1 MSTTKT
7 LRVGLAIGRGTGPE
21 LADVFERVMLRLSN
35 HFSVR
40 LDLTRS
46 PRLYHSYYSLLA
58 EYHDQNARS
67 EKTQQDTAHYESFC
81 KAEAAKDTHAIFRTA
96 INAQSLYLVRQHLE
110 AVKIEYFNKESD
122 SLLLIRDQAQ
132 GFYTGS
138 NQHDPEGGVISRTCQ
153 FSKELTS
160 RILLYSISRAQQ
172 LWGHIDS
179 VAMVYKFHLFDGVFS
194 DWAAEWSKEHGIM
207 INFVQPDTANRNL
220 LAHGLQGCQLIIAG
234 NEWADIMHVILL
246 DMFGKGTQ
254 EARSTENV
262 YLHTSLHHHL
272 SEYQTV
278 HGSADDLTGKG
289 SINPSATLQAAAAI
303 LERHGGCKGVEGAM
317 DRTLQDL
324 RHKNLVTPDQGG
336 EMSTIAV
343 VDSVLEIL
351 TATES
356 SNGSR

>member
-7 LRVGLAIGRGTGPE
+7 LRVALAVGRGTGPE
-21 LADVFERVMLRLSN
+21 LADVFETAMLRLSN

-46 PRLYHSYYSLLA
+46 PRVYHSYYSLLA
-58 EYHDQNARS
+58 ECHDQNARS
-67 EKTQQDTAHYESFC
+67 EKTQQDTAHYERFC
-81 KAEAAKDTHAIFRTA
+81 KEEAAKDTHAIFRTA

-110 AVKIEYFNKESD
+110 AVKVEYFNKESD

-138 NQHDPEGGVISRTCQ
+138 NEHDPKEGVISRTCQ
-153 FSKELTS
+153 FSKELTG
-160 RILLYSISRAQQ
+160 RILLHSISRAKQ

-179 VAMVYKFHLFDGVFS
+179 VTMVYKFHLFDGVFS

-220 LAHGLQGCQLIIAG
+220 LAHGLQGRQLMIAG

-246 DMFGKGTQ
+246 DMFGQGTQ
-254 EARSTENV
+254 EARCTENI

-278 HGSADDLTGKG
+278 HGSSDDIAGKG
-289 SINPSATLQAAAAI
+289 IVNPSATLRAAAAI
-303 LERHGGCKGVEGAM
+303 LECHGGCKGIEGAM
-317 DRTLQDL
+317 DRTLQSL
-324 RHKNLVTPDQGG
+324 RLKGLATPDQGG
-336 EMSTIAV
+336 EMLTTAV

-356 SNGSR
+356 TNSSH